1 MNELIPSRRRVMS
14 HLELELDNIVILT
27 VKSRLFWE
35 IGRWDPAEVGLNSDE
50 NSDFRYIRILVW

>member
-1 MNELIPSRRRVMS
+1 MS